1 MKKIFRT
8 ILISLLIFTTGAGC
22 FAQELTLA
30 QFQKIVSKQIQE
42 DLKNYELDELEVT
55 VNRLPV
61 QKLVLPDGKVSVKVT
76 SNSKNLVPREY
87 KKIDV
92 YVNNKYQQTF
102 YVQAEIK
109 AYKYA
114 VVAKELIPRDKII
127 PMQSV
132 ELKKEN
138 VITCMDTTLNMY
150 DISKGLVAGKVFY
163 PGEILSKR
171 FAKAKP
177 EVVKNSTV
185 TVNFQT
191 NSDLTVSV
199 EGIAMTT
206 GYKGDLVQVKNKRY
220 NKIYSGKVVGENQV
234 LIQI

>member
-42 DLKNYELDELEVT
+42 DLKNYELDELEVI

-102 YVQAEIK
+102 YVQVEIK

-185 TVNFQT
+185 TVNFKT